1 MRAIPAHYKTPSAD
15 VEDDNLILLVTLG

>member
-1 MRAIPAHYKTPSAD
+1 MRAIPAYYKTPSAD

>member
-15 VEDDNLILLVTLG
+15 GEDDNLILLVTLG